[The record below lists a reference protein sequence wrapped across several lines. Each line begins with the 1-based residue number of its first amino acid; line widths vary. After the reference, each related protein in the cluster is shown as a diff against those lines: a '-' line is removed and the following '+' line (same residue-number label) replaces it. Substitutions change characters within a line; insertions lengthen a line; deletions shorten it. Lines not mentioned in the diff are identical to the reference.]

1 VQPKSLDP
9 TPTGSGR
16 GRWLGLAALVLSGL
30 VIGLDTTILFTA
42 LPSLSEELG
51 ATTSQLQWIS
61 AAYTL
66 AWAGLLIPAGVFGDR
81 WGRKRL
87 LLFGLL
93 LFGLASVAASRM
105 TSADGL
111 IAARAVMGAGA
122 AVIMPLTLA
131 VLPTLFSEAERP
143 RAISVTAVG
152 TFLGL
157 PLGPLVAGWLL
168 THYAW
173 GSIFLINA
181 PVVVLAVLG
190 VAFLIPESRDP
201 EAPRLDAAGAALV
214 IAGVTGAVYGIIQG
228 PTSGWAN
235 GTVIASLAAGGAL
248 LAAFVA
254 WELKVEHPLIDLRL
268 FLDRRF
274 TWSTAAFAVVG
285 FALTGVMFVVTPYLQ
300 VVQGADAQ
308 ATGIRL
314 LPMIAGVMVGALGG
328 ERVATRLGTKIAV
341 TAGLL
346 VAAAGL
352 VLLSRA
358 GAGTGY
364 GLVAAALAVTG
375 VGIGLALPA
384 ALDAILGALPP
395 AQMGAGNGLT
405 RALQQIAASLGVAVL
420 GSILNTAYRNGVQGH
435 LGGLPAQAQQ
445 AVQDSVAG
453 AAVVAQHLPAPLAA
467 PLRKVAFDAYA
478 QGMAGVMLTCA
489 AILVPVALLV
499 LLLLP
504 ARGGQKPVP

>member
-1 VQPKSLDP
+1 MQHPTRVQ
-9 TPTGSGR
+9 TPAGR

-30 VIGLDTTILFTA
+30 VIGLDTTILVTA
-42 LPSLSEELG
+42 LPSLSTELG

-87 LLFGLL
+87 LLGGLL

-111 IAARAVMGAGA
+111 IALRAVMGAGA

-131 VLPTLFSEAERP
+131 VLPTMFSEAERP
-143 RAISVTAVG
+143 RAISLTAVG

-181 PVVVLAVLG
+181 PVVLLAMLG
-190 VAFLIPESRDP
+190 VTLLIPESRDA
-201 EAPRLDAAGAALV
+201 EAPRLDAPGAALV
-214 IAGVTGAVYGIIQG
+214 IAGVTGIVYGVIQG
-228 PTSGWAN
+228 PTNGWTD
-235 GTVIASLAAGGAL
+235 GTVLAALVAGGAV
-248 LAAFVA
+248 LAAFIT
-254 WELKVEHPLIDLRL
+254 WELRVAHPLIDLRL

-274 TWSTAAFAVVG
+274 TWSTAAFAAVG
-285 FALTGVMFVVTPYLQ
+285 FAMTGVMFVVTPYLQ
-300 VVQGADAQ
+300 VVQHTDAQ
-308 ATGIRL
+308 GTGIRL

-328 ERVATRLGTKIAV
+328 ERVVTRLGTKIAV
-341 TAGLL
+341 AAGLL

-358 GAGTGY
+358 GAATGY
-364 GLVAAALAVTG
+364 GQIAAALGVTG
-375 VGIGLALPA
+375 VGIGLAMPA
-384 ALDAILGALPP
+384 ALDAILGALPA

-405 RALQQIAASLGVAVL
+405 RAFQQIAASLGVAVL
-420 GSILNTAYRNGVQGH
+420 GSVLNTAYRNGLQGH
-435 LGGLPAQAQQ
+435 LGGLPAQPRQ
-445 AVQDSVAG
+445 AVEDSVAG
-453 AAVVAQHLPAPLAA
+453 AAAVAQHLPAPLAG
-467 PLRKVAFDAYA
+467 PLRQAAFDAYA
-478 QGMAGVMLTCA
+478 QGMSGVMLTCA
-489 AILVPVALLV
+489 AILLPVALLV

-504 ARGGQKPVP
+504 TPRRNPIP

>member
-1 VQPKSLDP
+1 MQNP
-9 TPTGSGR
+9 TTPMQTPAGR

-30 VIGLDTTILFTA
+30 VIGLDTTILVTA
-42 LPSLSEELG
+42 LPSLSAELG

-87 LLFGLL
+87 LLLGLL
-93 LFGLASVAASRM
+93 LFGLSSVAASRT
-105 TSADGL
+105 TSADAL
-111 IAARAVMGAGA
+111 IALRAVMGAGA

-131 VLPTLFSEAERP
+131 VLPTMFSEAERP
-143 RAISVTAVG
+143 HAISLAAVG

-181 PVVVLAVLG
+181 PVVVLAMLG
-190 VAFLIPESRDP
+190 VALLIPESRDA
-201 EAPRLDAAGAALV
+201 EAPRLDVPGAALV
-214 IAGVTGAVYGIIQG
+214 IAGVTGLIYGVIQG
-228 PTSGWAN
+228 PAN
-235 GTVIASLAAGGAL
+235 GWTNPTVLTALAAGGAL
-248 LAAFVA
+248 LVAFVA
-254 WELKVEHPLIDLRL
+254 WELRVEHPLVDLRL

-274 TWSTAAFAVVG
+274 TWSAAAFATVG
-285 FALTGVMFVVTPYLQ
+285 FAMTGVMFVVTPYLQ
-300 VVQGADAQ
+300 VVQHTDAQ
-308 ATGIRL
+308 GTGIRL

-328 ERVATRLGTKIAV
+328 ERVAARLGTKIAV
-341 TAGLL
+341 AAGLL
-346 VAAAGL
+346 VAGGGL

-358 GAGTGY
+358 GATTGY
-364 GLVAAALAVTG
+364 APVAAALGVTG
-375 VGIGLALPA
+375 IGIGLAMPA
-384 ALDAILGALPP
+384 ALDAILGALPA

-405 RALQQIAASLGVAVL
+405 RALQQIGASLGVAVL
-420 GSILNTAYRNGVQGH
+420 GSVLNTAYQNGLQGH

-445 AVQDSVAG
+445 AVQGSVAG
-453 AAVVAQHLPAPLAA
+453 AGAVAQHLPAALAIPLEHA
-467 PLRKVAFDAYA
+467 AFDAYA
-478 QGMAGVMLTCA
+478 QGMAAVMLTCA
-489 AILVPVALLV
+489 AILVPVAVLV

-504 ARGGQKPVP
+504 ARAGRNDVP